1 MFPMC
6 ARIRYNTN
14 DPVIVEV
21 EDVKIQSRMED
32 LLMQIGSG
40 IGEEILGLMTGED
53 FGLGRMTLNGGKVAI
68 RWYDRPLTLYFNC
81 DTVEVAES
89 LSAKIND
96 YFQVAT
102 DER

>member
-1 MFPMC
+1 MFPMR

-14 DPVIVEV
+14 DPVVVEV
-21 EDVKIQSRMED
+21 EDVKIQSTMED

-53 FGLGRMTLNGGKVAI
+53 FGLGKMTLGRGKIAI

-81 DTVEVAES
+81 DTIEDAES
-89 LSAKIND
+89 LSTKIND
-96 YFQVAT
+96 YLQVPVG
-102 DER
+102 ER